1 MGTGWAAGGAPGVR
15 RRLGEVLVAG
25 KVLTDAQLN
34 EALRVQRED
43 KGRRRRL
50 GEVITALGLADEVAI
65 ARALSD
71 QLGLP
76 FLDLGNLP
84 IPDETLAVLPRNVAV
99 RHGAVPVT
107 IAHDVLTV
115 ALADPTNVLALDD
128 IRLATKLASVRTAV
142 ATASDIKEAVNRY
155 YGGGASAGET
165 FGSLA
170 DVEGLEATEE
180 REEDLEQVG
189 DVDDAPVV
197 RLVNAIMGEALHS
210 RASDIHVEPQE
221 RDVRVRYRIDGLLR
235 EVTVVPKAIQGP
247 LISRIKI
254 LSGMDISERRKPQDG
269 RGRIKLDRQEADTRV
284 SSMPTMHGETVVIR
298 LLRKETE
305 KAKTLAE
312 VGLDERDRVVVERA
326 LGEPQGLIL
335 ITGPTGSGKTSS
347 LYAGLASV
355 IRPDINV
362 VTLEDP
368 VEYQMRGV
376 NQVQINERVGLTFA
390 GGLRTILRQDPDIV
404 MVGEIRDPETASI
417 AMQASMTGHL
427 VLSTL
432 HTNDAP
438 AAVSRL
444 IDMGVEP
451 FLITS
456 SLTLVV
462 GQRLARVP
470 CSKCSEP
477 VEADPRTLELLG
489 LDPDQVDEAGL
500 RSGPGCGFC
509 AQTGYQGRLGLFEVV
524 RVTRKIREL
533 VVARATE
540 VALKEEAVAGGMRSM
555 RADGLAKALAGRTTL
570 EEVLRVTPPDPDL
583 ARKASNRA
591 GAPPPAQVAPGPQ
604 DPAQGAG
611 PGRRPH
617 HRRDRRRRPGRR
629 LRGGRGQP
637 PRRGPAHGRVRAPR
651 PDPGRPRP
659 PRHRPRRA
667 AGHPPRRRPRPPVP
681 GHVDHRRPPHPRP
694 GHHLRGHRL
703 PPQAPQR
710 AAAPQRGRRRPPAAP
725 IPGRPLRLNRQ
736 PLRQSAG
743 RRCRCRRRG
752 GRRSGS
758 TSGLPGGCR
767 R

>member
-1 MGTGWAAGGAPGVR
+1 MGTSWAAGRAPGGR

-25 KVLTDAQLN
+25 QVLSEAQLN

-50 GEVITALGLADEVAI
+50 GEVIVALGLADEVQI

-76 FLDLGNLP
+76 FLDLGSLP
-84 IPDETLAVLPRNVAV
+84 IPDETLAVLPRNVALG
-99 RHGAVPVT
+99 HNAIPVT
-107 IAHDVLTV
+107 LAH
-115 ALADPTNVLALDD
+115 PTNVLALDD
-128 IRLATKLASVRTAV
+128 IRLATKLGSVRTAV
-142 ATASDIKEAVNRY
+142 ATASDLQEAVNRY
-155 YGGGASAGET
+155 YGGATSGGVNDSFGA
-165 FGSLA
+165 LA
-170 DVEGLEATEE
+170 DVEGLEATED
-180 REEDLEQVG
+180 REEDLDQVG

-210 RASDIHVEPQE
+210 RASDIHIEPQE

-235 EVTVVPKAIQGP
+235 EVTVVPKPTQGP

-312 VGLDERDRVVVERA
+312 VGLDERDRVVVEQA

-368 VEYQMRGV
+368 VEYQMGGV

-390 GGLRTILRQDPDIV
+390 SGLRTILRQDPDIV

-489 LDPDQVDEAGL
+489 LDPGQVDEAGL

-524 RVTRKIREL
+524 KVTRKLREL
-533 VVARATE
+533 IVGRATE

-583 ARKASNRA
+583 ARRASRRA
-591 GAPPPAQVAPGPQ
+591 GAQSPPPAQ
-604 DPAQGAG
+604 AQ
-611 PGRRPH
+611 
-617 HRRDRRRRPGRR
+617 
-629 LRGGRGQP
+629 
-637 PRRGPAHGRVRAPR
+637 
-651 PDPGRPRP
+651 
-659 PRHRPRRA
+659 
-667 AGHPPRRRPRPPVP
+667 
-681 GHVDHRRPPHPRP
+681 
-694 GHHLRGHRL
+694 
-703 PPQAPQR
+703 
-710 AAAPQRGRRRPPAAP
+710 
-725 IPGRPLRLNRQ
+725 
-736 PLRQSAG
+736 
-743 RRCRCRRRG
+743 
-752 GRRSGS
+752 
-758 TSGLPGGCR
+758 
-767 R
+767 

>member
-1 MGTGWAAGGAPGVR
+1 MDPRGGAPGGR
-15 RRLGEVLVAG
+15 RRLGQVLVAG
-25 KVLTDAQLN
+25 KVLTEAQLD

-50 GEVITALGLADEVAI
+50 GEVITALGLADEVQI

-76 FLDLGNLP
+76 FLDLGSMP
-84 IPDETLAVLPRNVAV
+84 IPEETLAVLPRNVAL
-99 RHGAVPVT
+99 RHNAVPVT
-107 IAHDVLTV
+107 LAHDVLTV

-142 ATASDIKEAVNRY
+142 ATASDVQEAVNRY
-155 YGGGASAGET
+155 YGGTATGGVGSDT
-165 FGSLA
+165 FGALA
-170 DVEGLEATEE
+170 DVEGLEVGEE
-180 REEDLEQVG
+180 REEELDQVG

-210 RASDIHVEPQE
+210 RASDIHIEPQE

-235 EVTVVPKAIQGP
+235 EVTVVPKPIQGP
-247 LISRIKI
+247 LISRVKI

-269 RGRIKLDRQEADTRV
+269 RGRIRLDRLEADTRV

-298 LLRKETE
+298 LLRKEAE

-312 VGLDERDRVVVERA
+312 VGLDERDRQVVERA
-326 LGEPQGLIL
+326 LAEPQGLIL

-347 LYAGLASV
+347 LYAGLATV

-368 VEYQMRGV
+368 VEYQMAGV

-489 LDPDQVDEAGL
+489 LDPDQLDEAGL

-509 AQTGYQGRLGLFEVV
+509 AQTGYQGRIGLFEVAQ
-524 RVTRKIREL
+524 VTRKMREL
-533 VVARATE
+533 IVARATE
-540 VALKEEAVAGGMRSM
+540 VAVKEEAMAAGMRSM

-583 ARKASNRA
+583 ARRAETRRASA
-591 GAPPPAQVAPGPQ
+591 AVPPAQVAPAVKTPPKVLVLDDDHAIAEVASAVLVDGYEVIAAGQLDEGMRIVGAEHPDLVLVDLELPGV
-604 DPAQGAG
+604 DPATLLARLRSSAADL
-611 PGRRPH
+611 PVLVMSAIDDRH
-617 HRRDRRRRPGRR
+617 TRDR
-629 LRGGRGQP
+629 
-637 PRRGPAHGRVRAPR
+637 AT
-651 PDPGRPRP
+651 
-659 PRHRPRRA
+659 A
-667 AGHPPRRRPRPPVP
+667 AGATGFIPKPFSESELRSEVAAVLHRNPTLADHP
-681 GHVDHRRPPHPRP
+681 
-694 GHHLRGHRL
+694 
-703 PPQAPQR
+703 A
-710 AAAPQRGRRRPPAAP
+710 
-725 IPGRPLRLNRQ
+725 
-736 PLRQSAG
+736 
-743 RRCRCRRRG
+743 
-752 GRRSGS
+752 
-758 TSGLPGGCR
+758 
-767 R
+767 

>member
-1 MGTGWAAGGAPGVR
+1 MGTGWAAGGAPGAR

-25 KVLTDAQLN
+25 KVLTEAQLD
-34 EALRVQRED
+34 EALRVQRDD

-50 GEVITALGLADEVAI
+50 GEVITALGLADEVQI

-76 FLDLGNLP
+76 FLDLGSLP
-84 IPDETLAVLPRNVAV
+84 IPEETLAVLPRNVAQ

-107 IAHDVLTV
+107 LAHDVLTV

-155 YGGGASAGET
+155 YGGTASGGGVADT
-165 FGSLA
+165 FGALA

-269 RGRIKLDRQEADTRV
+269 RGRIKLERLEADTRV

-312 VGLDERDRVVVERA
+312 VGLDEGDRVVVERA

-368 VEYQMRGV
+368 VEYQMAGV

-438 AAVSRL
+438 SAVSRL

-451 FLITS
+451 F
-456 SLTLVV
+456 
-462 GQRLARVP
+462 
-470 CSKCSEP
+470 
-477 VEADPRTLELLG
+477 
-489 LDPDQVDEAGL
+489 
-500 RSGPGCGFC
+500 
-509 AQTGYQGRLGLFEVV
+509 
-524 RVTRKIREL
+524 
-533 VVARATE
+533 
-540 VALKEEAVAGGMRSM
+540 
-555 RADGLAKALAGRTTL
+555 
-570 EEVLRVTPPDPDL
+570 
-583 ARKASNRA
+583 
-591 GAPPPAQVAPGPQ
+591 
-604 DPAQGAG
+604 
-611 PGRRPH
+611 
-617 HRRDRRRRPGRR
+617 
-629 LRGGRGQP
+629 
-637 PRRGPAHGRVRAPR
+637 
-651 PDPGRPRP
+651 
-659 PRHRPRRA
+659 
-667 AGHPPRRRPRPPVP
+667 
-681 GHVDHRRPPHPRP
+681 
-694 GHHLRGHRL
+694 
-703 PPQAPQR
+703 
-710 AAAPQRGRRRPPAAP
+710 
-725 IPGRPLRLNRQ
+725 
-736 PLRQSAG
+736 
-743 RRCRCRRRG
+743 
-752 GRRSGS
+752 
-758 TSGLPGGCR
+758 
-767 R
+767 

>member
-1 MGTGWAAGGAPGVR
+1 MGTGWAAGGAPVGR

-25 KVLTDAQLN
+25 KVLTEAQLD
-34 EALRVQRED
+34 EALGVQRED

-50 GEVITALGLADEVAI
+50 GEVITALGLADEVQI

-76 FLDLGNLP
+76 FLDLGSLP
-84 IPDETLAVLPRNVAV
+84 IPDETLAVLPRNVAQ

-155 YGGGASAGET
+155 YGGTASGGGVADT
-165 FGSLA
+165 FGALA
-170 DVEGLEATEE
+170 DVEGLEATED

-269 RGRIKLDRQEADTRV
+269 RGRIRLDRLEADTRV

-312 VGLDERDRVVVERA
+312 VGLDEGDRVVVEQA

-368 VEYQMRGV
+368 VEYQMAGV

-438 AAVSRL
+438 SAVSRL

-489 LDPDQVDEAGL
+489 LGPDQIDGAGL

-509 AQTGYQGRLGLFEVV
+509 AQTGYQGRIGLFEVV

-533 VVARATE
+533 IVARATE
-540 VALKEEAVAGGMRSM
+540 VAVKEEAVAGGMRSM
-555 RADGLAKALAGRTTL
+555 RADGLTKALAGRTTL

-583 ARKASNRA
+583 ARRA
-591 GAPPPAQVAPGPQ
+591 ARPAGDQLPAQVPSAVKTPPKVLVIDDDSSIAEIAAAVLVDGYEVIAATHL
-604 DPAQGAG
+604 DDG
-611 PGRRPH
+611 
-617 HRRDRRRRPGRR
+617 
-629 LRGGRGQP
+629 LRMIGSE
-637 PRRGPAHGRVRAPR
+637 R
-651 PDPGRPRP
+651 PDLLLVDLDLSGIDPTSLLNRLFE
-659 PRHRPRRA
+659 A
-667 AGHPPRRRPRPPVP
+667 AAHPVP
-681 GHVDHRRPPHPRP
+681 ILVMSTTDDRHTRD
-694 GHHLRGHRL
+694 
-703 PPQAPQR
+703 R
-710 AAAPQRGRRRPPAAP
+710 AAAAGATGFIPKPFTEPELRAEVAAVLQRRPV
-725 IPGRPLRLNRQ
+725 L
-736 PLRQSAG
+736 
-743 RRCRCRRRG
+743 
-752 GRRSGS
+752 
-758 TSGLPGGCR
+758 T
-767 R
+767 

>member
-1 MGTGWAAGGAPGVR
+1 MGTGWAAGGTPGGR

-25 KVLTDAQLN
+25 KVLTEAQLD
-34 EALRVQRED
+34 EALRVQRDD

-50 GEVITALGLADEVAI
+50 GEVITSLGLADEVQI

-76 FLDLGNLP
+76 FLDLGSLP
-84 IPDETLAVLPRNVAV
+84 IPEETPAVLPRNVAQ

-107 IAHDVLTV
+107 LAHDVLTV

-155 YGGGASAGET
+155 YGGGTSAGET

-269 RGRIKLDRQEADTRV
+269 RGRIKLERLEADTRV

-312 VGLDERDRVVVERA
+312 VGLDEGDRVVVERA

-368 VEYQMRGV
+368 VEYQMAGV

-404 MVGEIRDPETASI
+404 MVGGIRDPETASI

-438 AAVSRL
+438 SAVSRL

-489 LDPDQVDEAGL
+489 LGPDQIDGAGL

-533 VVARATE
+533 IVARATE
-540 VALKEEAVAGGMRSM
+540 AALKEEAVAGGMRSM
-555 RADGLAKALAGRTTL
+555 RADGLTKALAGRTTL

-583 ARKASNRA
+583 ARRVARSA
-591 GAPPPAQVAPGPQ
+591 GDQPPAQVPSAVKTPPKVLVIDDDSSIAEIAAAVLVDGYEVVAATHL
-604 DPAQGAG
+604 DDG
-611 PGRRPH
+611 
-617 HRRDRRRRPGRR
+617 
-629 LRGGRGQP
+629 LRMIGSE
-637 PRRGPAHGRVRAPR
+637 R
-651 PDPGRPRP
+651 PDLLLVDLDLPGIDPTTLLNRLFE
-659 PRHRPRRA
+659 A
-667 AGHPPRRRPRPPVP
+667 AGHPVPVLVMSTTDDR
-681 GHVDHRRPPHPRP
+681 HTRD
-694 GHHLRGHRL
+694 
-703 PPQAPQR
+703 R
-710 AAAPQRGRRRPPAAP
+710 AAAAGATGFIPKPFTEPELRAEVAAVLQRRPV
-725 IPGRPLRLNRQ
+725 L
-736 PLRQSAG
+736 
-743 RRCRCRRRG
+743 
-752 GRRSGS
+752 
-758 TSGLPGGCR
+758 T
-767 R
+767 

>member
-1 MGTGWAAGGAPGVR
+1 
-15 RRLGEVLVAG
+15 
-25 KVLTDAQLN
+25 
-34 EALRVQRED
+34 
-43 KGRRRRL
+43 
-50 GEVITALGLADEVAI
+50 
-65 ARALSD
+65 
-71 QLGLP
+71 
-76 FLDLGNLP
+76 
-84 IPDETLAVLPRNVAV
+84 
-99 RHGAVPVT
+99 
-107 IAHDVLTV
+107 VLTV

-155 YGGGASAGET
+155 SGGGASGET

-170 DVEGLEATEE
+170 DVEGLEATEA

-269 RGRIKLDRQEADTRV
+269 RGRIKLERLEADTRV

-312 VGLDERDRVVVERA
+312 VGLDEGDRVVVERA

-438 AAVSRL
+438 SAVSRL

-489 LDPDQVDEAGL
+489 LGPDQIDGAGL

-509 AQTGYQGRLGLFEVV
+509 AQTGYQGRIGLFEVV

-533 VVARATE
+533 IVARATE

-555 RADGLAKALAGRTTL
+555 RADGLTKALAGRTTL

-583 ARKASNRA
+583 ARRA
-591 GAPPPAQVAPGPQ
+591 ARSAGDQHPAQVPSAVKTPPKVLVIDDDSTIAEIAAAVLVDGYEVVAASHL
-604 DPAQGAG
+604 DDG
-611 PGRRPH
+611 
-617 HRRDRRRRPGRR
+617 
-629 LRGGRGQP
+629 LRMIGSE
-637 PRRGPAHGRVRAPR
+637 R
-651 PDPGRPRP
+651 PDLLLVDLDLPGIDPTTLLNRLFE
-659 PRHRPRRA
+659 A
-667 AGHPPRRRPRPPVP
+667 AAHPVP
-681 GHVDHRRPPHPRP
+681 VLVMSTTDDRHTRD
-694 GHHLRGHRL
+694 
-703 PPQAPQR
+703 R
-710 AAAPQRGRRRPPAAP
+710 AAAAGATGFIPKPFTEPELRAEVAAVLQRRPVPA
-725 IPGRPLRLNRQ
+725 
-736 PLRQSAG
+736 
-743 RRCRCRRRG
+743 
-752 GRRSGS
+752 
-758 TSGLPGGCR
+758 
-767 R
+767 

>member
-1 MGTGWAAGGAPGVR
+1 MGMGWAAGGAPGGR

-25 KVLTDAQLN
+25 NVLTESKLE

-50 GEVITALGLADEVAI
+50 GEVITALGLADEVQI

-76 FLDLGNLP
+76 FLDLGSMP
-84 IPDETLAVLPRNVAV
+84 IPDETLAVLPRYVAL

-142 ATASDIKEAVNRY
+142 ATASDVQEAVNRY
-155 YGGGASAGET
+155 YGDGASGGNDT
-165 FGSLA
+165 FGSLQ
-170 DVEGLEATEE
+170 DVEGLEAVED
-180 REEDLEQVG
+180 REEELEQVG

-210 RASDIHVEPQE
+210 RASDIHIEPQE
-221 RDVRVRYRIDGLLR
+221 RDVRVRFRIDGLLR
-235 EVTVVPKAIQGP
+235 EVTVVPKPIQGP
-247 LISRIKI
+247 LISRVKI

-269 RGRIKLDRQEADTRV
+269 RGRIRLDRLEADTRV

-312 VGLDERDRVVVERA
+312 IGLDERDRTVVDRA
-326 LGEPQGLIL
+326 LAEPQGLIL

-368 VEYQMRGV
+368 VEYQMAGV
-376 NQVQINERVGLTFA
+376 NQVQINERVGLSFA
-390 GGLRTILRQDPDIV
+390 SGLRTILRQDPDIV

-470 CSKCSEP
+470 CSRCSEP
-477 VEADPRTLELLG
+477 AEADPKTIELLG
-489 LDPDQVDEAGL
+489 LEPDAVDGAGL
-500 RSGPGCGFC
+500 RSAPGCGFC
-509 AQTGYQGRLGLFEVV
+509 AQTGYQGRVGLFEVV
-524 RVTRKIREL
+524 RVTRKMREL
-533 VVARATE
+533 IVDRATE
-540 VALKEEAVAGGMRSM
+540 VALREEAVVSGMRSM
-555 RADGLAKALAGRTTL
+555 RADGLIKALDGRTTL
-570 EEVLRVTPPDPDL
+570 EEVLRVTPPDPHL
-583 ARKASNRA
+583 ARRATRRA
-591 GAPPPAQVAPGPQ
+591 GSPDAQAPAQVPQAVKTPPKVLVLDDDSSIAEVAAAVLVDGYEVVGASQVDEGLRMIECEHPDLILVDLDLPGVDATKLLTTLRTAAARDLPVLVMSAT
-604 DPAQGAG
+604 DN
-611 PGRRPH
+611 RH
-617 HRRDRRRRPGRR
+617 SRDRAVAAGATGFVAKPFGEAE
-629 LRGGRGQP
+629 LRTEV
-637 PRRGPAHGRVRAPR
+637 ATVL
-651 PDPGRPRP
+651 
-659 PRHRPRRA
+659 RHRSA
-667 AGHPPRRRPRPPVP
+667 L
-681 GHVDHRRPPHPRP
+681 VDH
-694 GHHLRGHRL
+694 
-703 PPQAPQR
+703 
-710 AAAPQRGRRRPPAAP
+710 PA
-725 IPGRPLRLNRQ
+725 
-736 PLRQSAG
+736 
-743 RRCRCRRRG
+743 
-752 GRRSGS
+752 
-758 TSGLPGGCR
+758 
-767 R
+767 